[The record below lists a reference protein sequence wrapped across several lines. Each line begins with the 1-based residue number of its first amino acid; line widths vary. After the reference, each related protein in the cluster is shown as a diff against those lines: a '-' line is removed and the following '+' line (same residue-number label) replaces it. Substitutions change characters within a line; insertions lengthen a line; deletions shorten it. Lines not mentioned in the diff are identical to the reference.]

1 MFQKGEIDQ
10 NPLNPIHSKIII
22 HPTIWLIKTLLTQFI
37 VRSSFIQPFGVAATI
52 TPDND
57 LSSFFTFL
65 ARTTTQGVILVSSAF
80 TAKHTVS

>member
-1 MFQKGEIDQ
+1 MWHLKESHTSIRFEKEKLVQ
-10 NPLNPIHSKIII
+10 
-22 HPTIWLIKTLLTQFI
+22 TLLTQFI

-65 ARTTTQGVILVSSAF
+65 ARTTT
-80 TAKHTVS
+80 